1 MGVVVQACA
10 QGTGRTIA
18 WQARARAP
26 CNWSSLVHATLQL
39 GELLGE
45 SPPSRGIPPG
55 WDEGGGR
62 GGAPAAPSRPSA
74 RVPLARAAL
83 WAGG

>member
-1 MGVVVQACA
+1 MLRSNLVRRAAGA
-10 QGTGRTIA
+10 RTLGMPG
-18 WQARARAP
+18 RAP
-26 CNWSSLVHATLQL
+26 CNSSSLVRAALQL
-39 GELLGE
+39 GAQSGE

-62 GGAPAAPSRPSA
+62 GGAPADPSRPSA